1 MPLHD
6 GPRHPARR
14 RELAGPRARAL
25 AAALAGAGVLVVG
38 CAATVGGT
46 ADVDPSALLSAG
58 THPTGASSAPTSNR
72 LPTSLS
78 FNLPVPPTPT
88 FSSST
93 PPTTPPSSG
102 SIDVTPT
109 RDTSAGPTTATSG
122 PGVDIDAI
130 IAQLAAHSL
139 VADAAATK
147 AADPTALAALDKQI
161 AAARTAGFPLNVVLI
176 GHEVDD
182 LTTITDAIAN
192 RTDTTTI
199 AVSPSHFA
207 VSSKDFTTAQ
217 LNKAEQSAS
226 QASDPVEAASKLITS
241 LQAQRRP
248 GTSSTKA
255 TTTKATAQSTAR
267 STASSTAAGGVLN
280 WDRFQL
286 PDGSIACMIA
296 SNSVRCDVLQ
306 HTYTP
311 PKNPNPNCEGD
322 YGAAVLMTAKGA
334 PTFICIS
341 DTVADPSLPK
351 LANGAT
357 TQVGDV
363 MCFSDPPSITCLN
376 VASVHGFLI
385 QPDTY
390 QFY

>member
-14 RELAGPRARAL
+14 RELAGPRVRAL
-25 AAALAGAGVLVVG
+25 AAALVGAGVLVVG

-88 FSSST
+88 FASST
-93 PPTTPPSSG
+93 HTTTPPSSG

-161 AAARTAGFPLNVVLI
+161 AAARTAGFPL
-176 GHEVDD
+176 
-182 LTTITDAIAN
+182 T
-192 RTDTTTI
+192 
-199 AVSPSHFA
+199 
-207 VSSKDFTTAQ
+207 
-217 LNKAEQSAS
+217 
-226 QASDPVEAASKLITS
+226 
-241 LQAQRRP
+241 
-248 GTSSTKA
+248 
-255 TTTKATAQSTAR
+255 
-267 STASSTAAGGVLN
+267 
-280 WDRFQL
+280 W
-286 PDGSIACMIA
+286 C
-296 SNSVRCDVLQ
+296 
-306 HTYTP
+306 
-311 PKNPNPNCEGD
+311 
-322 YGAAVLMTAKGA
+322 
-334 PTFICIS
+334 
-341 DTVADPSLPK
+341 
-351 LANGAT
+351 
-357 TQVGDV
+357 
-363 MCFSDPPSITCLN
+363 
-376 VASVHGFLI
+376 
-385 QPDTY
+385 
-390 QFY
+390 

>member
-1 MPLHD
+1 M
-6 GPRHPARR
+6 
-14 RELAGPRARAL
+14 
-25 AAALAGAGVLVVG
+25 
-38 CAATVGGT
+38 
-46 ADVDPSALLSAG
+46 
-58 THPTGASSAPTSNR
+58 
-72 LPTSLS
+72 
-78 FNLPVPPTPT
+78 
-88 FSSST
+88 
-93 PPTTPPSSG
+93 
-102 SIDVTPT
+102 
-109 RDTSAGPTTATSG
+109 
-122 PGVDIDAI
+122 
-130 IAQLAAHSL
+130 
-139 VADAAATK
+139 
-147 AADPTALAALDKQI
+147 
-161 AAARTAGFPLNVVLI
+161 VLI

-207 VSSKDFTTAQ
+207 VSSKDFTSAQ

-248 GTSSTKA
+248 GTSSPKA
-255 TTTKATAQSTAR
+255 TTTKATAKSTAR
-267 STASSTAAGGVLN
+267 STAASTGAGGVLK

-322 YGAAVLMTAKGA
+322 YGAAVQMTAKDA

-351 LANGAT
+351 LTNGAT

-385 QPDTY
+385 QPDTVPVLLIRY
-390 QFY
+390 AGRRAGSGVGEGRQRGVHQGADADRDRPFVSDESRRVQVHLGPHAVPHAKPGQRPWRVIEQNGEVLGTGGLLSRRHGVRPQTGRDPLLQQCHRAGVVDHRRDAADVGQ